1 MDSESIG
8 GIGQVQGGCPPER
21 KGRYAMGLRAY
32 VIKKYDVQYGEMS
45 GFNYG
50 ADFLGR
56 LIGEYCECAYLGGD
70 YNDYDAIWEV
80 DKGEFANMV
89 AELEKLTDE
98 EFNEKA
104 EKWGADGDDDYTKSY
119 VIELFKDWLAE
130 TPENETW
137 VRFGWL

>member
-1 MDSESIG
+1 MGDAPGEYREDNEHTN
-8 GIGQVQGGCPPER
+8 VNKETN
-21 KGRYAMGLRAY
+21 MGLRATI
-32 VIKKYDVQYGEMS
+32 IKTYNVEYGEAQ

-50 ADFLGR
+50 SEFLSN
-56 LIGEYCECAYLGGD
+56 LISNYCDCCNLGGEF
-70 YNDYDAIWEV
+70 NDMDSFWSV

-104 EKWGADGDDDYTKSY
+104 ENEWGADGDDDYTKSH
-119 VIELFKDWLAE
+119 VVELFKDWLAE